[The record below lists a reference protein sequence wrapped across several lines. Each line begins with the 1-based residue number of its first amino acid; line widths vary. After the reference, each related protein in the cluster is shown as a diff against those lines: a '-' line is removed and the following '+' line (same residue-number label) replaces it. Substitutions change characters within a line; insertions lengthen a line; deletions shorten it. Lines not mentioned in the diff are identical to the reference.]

1 MHSDYVGTVDFIHK
15 EDLLP
20 QGQVSLLL
28 DLGTVFLD
36 LVLGNDLGSKNS
48 LDVILFP
55 TALALALHLVR
66 VNALLRMV
74 ATLVFVLEH
83 RLIDY
88 CLSALS
94 NLFKELIL
102 GALKQP
108 AILALRIHYSFFLI
122 SIIL

>member
-1 MHSDYVGTVDFIHK
+1 M
-15 EDLLP
+15 
-20 QGQVSLLL
+20 L

-83 RLIDY
+83 GLIDY